1 MAPAAAHN
9 FCMHPSPNDDWPAW
23 LRLLLTDGVGRDTAR
38 RLLAALGSA
47 PAIFQASPAQLQA
60 LATPRQVQALLQEP
74 PELAAHIART
84 RHWLAQASPTG
95 ARTVWTLGD
104 ADYPPQALQLADPP
118 LLLYAE
124 GCAVLQAQ
132 RLWAAPALAIVGS
145 RNPTHQGRQT
155 AQQMAQ
161 ALCGAGCTVVS
172 GLALG
177 IDGAAH
183 QGALDA
189 AATRGAH
196 DGLTIAVVGTGLDR
210 VYPRQHQAL
219 ARDIAAHGLL
229 LSEYPLGTPP
239 LAAHFP
245 QRNRLIAALGL
256 GTLVVEAALHSG
268 SLITADLALELG
280 REVLAIP
287 GSIHAPQSRGCHA
300 LIRQGAT
307 LVESVQDV
315 WQALGPHARLASLP
329 ATPSDASM
337 DAAALGDADAALLQ
351 HLGFDPVSLD
361 ALQARCGLDTATLQA
376 RLLTLELDA
385 RVGRLPGGLF
395 QRLG

>member
-1 MAPAAAHN
+1 MQTPL
-9 FCMHPSPNDDWPAW
+9 NDDWPAW

-38 RLLAALGSA
+38 RLLARLGSA
-47 PAIFQASPAQLQA
+47 TALFQASAAQLQA

-74 PELAAHIART
+74 PDLAAHIART
-84 RHWLAQASPTG
+84 RHWLAQAHPAGT
-95 ARTVWTLGD
+95 RTLWALGD

-118 LLLYAE
+118 LLLYAQ
-124 GCAVLQAQ
+124 GRAVAQAQ
-132 RLWAAPALAIVGS
+132 RLWATPALAVVGS

-155 AQQMAQ
+155 AHDLAQ

-189 AATRGAH
+189 ARAPNAH
-196 DGLTIAVVGTGLDR
+196 AGLTLAVVGTGLDR
-210 VYPRQHQAL
+210 VYPRQHQTL
-219 ARDIAAHGLL
+219 AQGIAEHGLL

-268 SLITADLALELG
+268 SLITAELALELG
-280 REVLAIP
+280 REVMAVP

-300 LIRQGAT
+300 LLRQGAT
-307 LVESVQDV
+307 LVESVHDV
-315 WQALGPHARLASLP
+315 WQALGPLAPAPGSAAAPAAPLAS
-329 ATPSDASM
+329 AC
-337 DAAALGDADAALLQ
+337 AAPEDADAALL
-351 HLGFDPVSLD
+351 HHMGFDPVGLD
-361 ALQARCGLDTATLQA
+361 TLQARCGWDTATLQA
-376 RLLTLELDA
+376 HLLTLELDA